1 MALKIKDATNAK
13 RKDKTMRKTSKT
25 EIQTAYDNARFDID
39 SLMNLMEMEL
49 AKPQAE
55 PNWGHIGTMRHV
67 RHELLELVSHLTGRS
82 VATLR
87 EALEELREDTALDN
101 ETQNA

>member
-1 MALKIKDATNAK
+1 
-13 RKDKTMRKTSKT
+13 MRKTSKT

-49 AKPQAE
+49 AKTQDN
-55 PNWGHIGTMRHV
+55 PNWVHVGTMRHV
-67 RHELLELVSHLTGRS
+67 QGELLELVSHLTGRS

>member
-1 MALKIKDATNAK
+1 
-13 RKDKTMRKTSKT
+13 MRKTNQT

-49 AKPQAE
+49 ANAQDK
-55 PNWGHIGTMRHV
+55 PNWGHVGTMRHV
-67 RHELLELVSHLTGRS
+67 RGELLELVSHLTGRP

-87 EALEELREDTALDN
+87 EALEELREDAQLDEN
-101 ETQNA
+101 NNA

>member
-1 MALKIKDATNAK
+1 
-13 RKDKTMRKTSKT
+13 MRKTSKT
-25 EIQTAYDNARFDID
+25 EIKTAYDNARFDID

-55 PNWGHIGTMRHV
+55 PNWGHVGTMRHV